1 MSIFEIIMLI
11 CFGAAWPFS
20 IYKSYKS
27 FSIEGKSL
35 LFLIVILVGYIAG
48 ILNKIYYHYDG
59 VIYLYL
65 LNLVMVIADL
75 ILYFRNKR
83 VAALNSNSEDLLS
96 EKIRNIGAAK

>member
-1 MSIFEIIMLI
+1 MSVFEIIMLV

-20 IYKSYKS
+20 IYKSFSSY
-27 FSIEGKSL
+27 SIEGKSL
-35 LFLIVILVGYIAG
+35 LFLIVILIGYIAG

-75 ILYFRNKR
+75 LLYFRNKR
-83 VAALNSNSEDLLS
+83 IVMIKSNSENNS
-96 EKIRNIGAAK
+96 FNKKNTIEAAK